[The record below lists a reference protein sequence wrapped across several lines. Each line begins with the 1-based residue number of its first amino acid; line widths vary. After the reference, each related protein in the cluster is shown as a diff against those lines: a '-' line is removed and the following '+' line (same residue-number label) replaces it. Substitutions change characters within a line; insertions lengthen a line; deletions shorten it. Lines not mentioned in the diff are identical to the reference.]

1 VVKESAGNP
10 PTRRLVSEAGADRA
24 LLAISLT
31 LAAAAAAFF
40 VLSYDA
46 KHAWAVPPYAFA
58 GYGFL
63 VLICEATRLR
73 FEVRRHIYV
82 FSVSEVALVL
92 GLFWMSPVQ
101 MLLTRVLAICIVYG
115 YQRTPLRK
123 TLVNIVAVAAEI
135 AVAAYVFHQFHTDNS
150 QMVTSWFAAYASVA
164 LADLTS
170 TSVVIA
176 AITLAQGWLSSTELV
191 RLAVGTALA
200 GVLNTTVGLM
210 VMIVLG
216 ANRAAV
222 FLLVIVAGVLYA
234 GYRGYTQFLNQHKS
248 LGELYEFTRAIGT
261 ARQDA
266 SLADPLL
273 TRSRQLLNAE
283 SASLWLPAAGRH
295 PELRLLARVDSP
307 GLVDDA
313 IGEDDVIR
321 RRAMTEGRTIFA
333 SPKNGDEDPELRAAL
348 RTRQAKDVIC
358 APLRSGS
365 AVIGCLEVANRLG
378 EPSYFG
384 AADVRLLETLAA
396 HAAVAVE
403 NSRLVDR
410 LRHDA
415 YHDSLTGLPNR
426 RRLLGALEA
435 AIAVQPAPGEVVAL
449 LQFDVDSLRDVNET
463 LGHVAGD
470 RLLAEVGRRL
480 QAEAP
485 KGSLIA
491 RIGGD
496 EFAVLL
502 RAQGAEAAQATAVA
516 LQYALVEPF
525 ALGNFTLD
533 VGAAVGIA
541 LYPDHAPDAGTL
553 LQRADVATYSAKT
566 NPRSIQLYRP
576 AMESRSVHRLGLVSE
591 LRRAIDEGALTVHYQ
606 PKVALANRELVGVEC
621 LVRWEHPEH
630 GLVSP
635 DDFIPVAEHTG
646 LVGELTSRV
655 LRTALEQCR
664 RWHDA
669 GRPIGVSVNLS
680 ARSLLDPEFP
690 DELEQMLL
698 DCGVA
703 PNQLTLEITE
713 SGMVGD
719 TDRPLPTLRRL
730 FALGVRL
737 AVDDFGTG
745 YSSLSY
751 LRRLPVHEVKIDKS
765 FVLGMATD
773 SGDLGIVRAIVDLGR
788 HLGMAVVAEG
798 VESEMTL
805 TLLEDMGCDVAQ
817 GFLFSR
823 PLPVERMEAWMAA
836 RTELEVD
843 DEDET
848 TGRLRVV
855 SGQ

>member
-1 VVKESAGNP
+1 MVKDSASGGP
-10 PTRRLVSEAGADRA
+10 DRRPLSQAGAQRVLVGVA
-24 LLAISLT
+24 LT
-31 LAAAAAAFF
+31 LAGVGA
-40 VLSYDA
+40 LSFIHTYDA
-46 KHAWAVPPYAFA
+46 RSAWSGPFYEFA
-58 GYGFL
+58 AYSL
-63 VLICEATRLR
+63 VVLGCEATRLR
-73 FEVRRHIYV
+73 FEIRRHTYV
-82 FSVSEVALVL
+82 FSVSEAAIVL
-92 GLFWMSPVQ
+92 GLFWMSPIQ
-101 MLLTRVLAICIVYG
+101 MLAARLFASVIVYG
-115 YQRTPLRK
+115 YMRFPPLK
-123 TLVNIVAVAAEI
+123 LLVNIIVTASEI
-135 AVAAYVFHQFHTDNS
+135 AVATYVFGELGAADPQN
-150 QMVTSWFAAYASVA
+150 VTGWLAAYAAVG
-164 LADLTS
+164 LADVTS
-170 TSVVIA
+170 TTVVIT

-191 RLAVGTALA
+191 RLTVGTVLA
-200 GVLNTTVGLM
+200 GVLNATIGLM
-210 VMIVLG
+210 VLIVIG
-216 ANRAAV
+216 VNKSAI
-222 FLLVIVAGVLYA
+222 FLLVIIAGVFVA
-234 GYRGYTQFLNQHKS
+234 GYRGYSQFLRQHKN
-248 LGELYEFTRAIGT
+248 LEELYEFTRAIGT

-266 SLADPLL
+266 NLPDPLL
-273 TRSRQLLNAE
+273 TRARQLLNAE
-283 SASLWLPAAGRH
+283 TAALWLPAQGRH
-295 PELRLLARVDSP
+295 PELRLVARVDST
-307 GLVDDA
+307 GLVDDPIGGSDA
-313 IGEDDVIR
+313 IRQKVAI
-321 RRAMTEGRTIFA
+321 EGQTVFA
-333 SPKNGDEDPELRAAL
+333 SIKHGDGGPEIRAAM
-348 RTRQAKDVIC
+348 RARRVKDVI
-358 APLRSGS
+358 AVPLRSGS
-365 AVIGCLEVANRLG
+365 AVVGCLEVANRLG
-378 EPSYFG
+378 DSAYFG
-384 AADVRLLETLAA
+384 AADVRLLETLGA

-426 RRLLGALEA
+426 RRLLSALDA
-435 AIAVQPAPGEVVAL
+435 ALSVQPAPGEVVAL

-463 LGHVAGD
+463 LGHGAGD

-485 KGSLIA
+485 KGALIS

-496 EFAVLL
+496 EFVVLI
-502 RAQGAEAAQATAVA
+502 RAAGADAAQATAVA

-525 ALGNFTLD
+525 SLDSFTLD

-591 LRRAIDEGALTVHYQ
+591 LRKAIDEGALTVHYQ

-646 LVGELTSRV
+646 LVGELTYRV
-655 LRTALEQCR
+655 LRTALDQCR

-669 GRPIGVSVNLS
+669 GRPLGVAVNLS
-680 ARSLLDPEFP
+680 TRSLLDPDFP
-690 DELEQMLL
+690 DELERLL
-698 DCGVA
+698 REFGVE
-703 PNQLTLEITE
+703 PGQLTLEITE

-730 FALGVRL
+730 ASLGVRL

-788 HLGMAVVAEG
+788 HLGMSVVAEG

-805 TLLEDMGCDVAQ
+805 SLLEDMGCDMAQ

-823 PLPVERMEAWMAA
+823 PLPYERLEAWMSA
-836 RTELEVD
+836 RTEVTAELAG
-843 DEDET
+843 
-848 TGRLRVV
+848 GRLRVV
-855 SGQ
+855 GSS

>member
-1 VVKESAGNP
+1 VVKDTASGGGP
-10 PTRRLVSEAGADRA
+10 DRRPLSPQGAQRVLVVVALSLA
-24 LLAISLT
+24 LLASLS
-31 LAAAAAAFF
+31 FIH
-40 VLSYDA
+40 SYDPRT
-46 KHAWAVPPYAFA
+46 AWAGPIYEFVAYA
-58 GYGFL
+58 L
-63 VLICEATRLR
+63 VVLGCEATRLR
-73 FEVRRHIYV
+73 FEIRRHTYV
-82 FSVSEVALVL
+82 FSVSEAALVL

-101 MLLTRVLAICIVYG
+101 MLAARLIASILVYG
-115 YQRTPLRK
+115 YQRFPPLK
-123 TLVNIVAVAAEI
+123 LLVNSIVTASEI
-135 AVAAYVFHQFHTDNS
+135 AVATYVFGQLGATDPE
-150 QMVTSWFAAYASVA
+150 QVGGWLAAYAAVG

-170 TSVVIA
+170 TTVVIT

-191 RLAVGTALA
+191 RLIVGTVLA
-200 GVLNTTVGLM
+200 GVLNATVGLM
-210 VMIVLG
+210 VLLVLG
-216 ANRAAV
+216 VNKSAV
-222 FLLVIVAGVLYA
+222 FLLVIIAGVLVA
-234 GYRGYTQFLNQHKS
+234 GYWSYTQFLRQHKN
-248 LGELYEFTRAIGT
+248 LEELYEFTRAIGT

-266 SLADPLL
+266 NLPDPLL
-273 TRSRQLLNAE
+273 TRARQLLNAE
-283 SASLWLPAAGRH
+283 SAALWLPAQGRH
-295 PELRLLARVDSP
+295 PELRLVARVDST
-307 GLVDDA
+307 GLVDDPVGGSDA
-313 IGEDDVIR
+313 IRQKVAADGKTV
-321 RRAMTEGRTIFA
+321 FA
-333 SPKNGDEDPELRAAL
+333 SSKHGDGGPEIRAAL
-348 RTRQAKDVIC
+348 RARRVKDVI
-358 APLRSGS
+358 AVPLRSGS

-378 EPSYFG
+378 DTAYFG
-384 AADVRLLETLAA
+384 SADVRLLETLAA

-415 YHDSLTGLPNR
+415 YHDALTGLPNR
-426 RRLLGALEA
+426 RRLLAALEA
-435 AIAVQPAPGEVVAL
+435 ALSVQPAPGEVVAL

-463 LGHVAGD
+463 LGHGAGD

-485 KGSLIA
+485 KGALIS

-496 EFAVLL
+496 EFVVLL
-502 RAQGAEAAQATAVA
+502 RAPGADAAQATAVA

-525 ALGNFTLD
+525 ALDSFTLD

-591 LRRAIDEGALTVHYQ
+591 LRKAIDEGALTVHYQ

-646 LVGELTSRV
+646 LVGELTYRV

-669 GRPIGVSVNLS
+669 GRPLGVAVNLS
-680 ARSLLDPEFP
+680 TRSLLDPDFP
-690 DELEQMLL
+690 DELERLL
-698 DCGVA
+698 REFGVDA
-703 PNQLTLEITE
+703 GQLTLEITE

-730 FALGVRL
+730 ASLGVRL

-788 HLGMAVVAEG
+788 HLGMSVVAEG

-805 TLLEDMGCDVAQ
+805 SLLEDMGCDMAQ

-823 PLPVERMEAWMAA
+823 PLPHERIEAWMSA
-836 RTELEVD
+836 RTEV
-843 DEDET
+843 T
-848 TGRLRVV
+848 TELAGGRLRVV
-855 SGQ
+855 GSS